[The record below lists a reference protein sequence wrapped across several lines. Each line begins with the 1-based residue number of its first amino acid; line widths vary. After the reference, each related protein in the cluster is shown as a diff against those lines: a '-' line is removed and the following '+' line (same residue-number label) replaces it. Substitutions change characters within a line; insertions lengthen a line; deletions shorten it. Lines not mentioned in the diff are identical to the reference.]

1 VHPTIESTGFG
12 YIVVEGRR
20 IENDIVIGLSG
31 KATKRRKK
39 LSKATY
45 GTSHIV
51 SRDEAEQVYE
61 DCAERIIIGSGQYG
75 RLSLSQEA
83 SEYFEKR
90 NCVVELFST
99 PEAIQHWN
107 EAKGSVIG
115 LFHVTC

>member
-1 VHPTIESTGFG
+1 VDPKIDGTGFG
-12 YIVVEGRR
+12 YIIVEGLR
-20 IENDIVIGLSG
+20 IENDIVIALSG

-51 SRDEAEQVYE
+51 SRDEAEHVYE
-61 DCAERIIIGSGQYG
+61 DRAERVIIGSGQYG

-83 SEYFEKR
+83 SRYFEER
-90 NCVVELFST
+90 NCEVELFPT

-107 EAKGSVIG
+107 KAKGSVIG
-115 LFHVTC
+115 VFHVTC